1 MQKAEILQLPKAR
14 KQQTEGKMPKL
25 VLAEYAA
32 LTVSA
37 LGCIAAA
44 ASAQVAY
51 VAIPL
56 TLSLGLNL
64 LNRYRWQQQTRANIE
79 SNKEALAQIERQ
91 LQNQLESLRAQVQTL
106 PTSERITDVE
116 ASMLRLSTF
125 CGQLQQRLAQQP
137 SPAFYTK
144 INQEFAIL
152 RRAIIRLRDSSE
164 ANIATTRQ
172 HLEREI
178 SLLQEK
184 LAQTSEVAEQAAQRA
199 LADNPT
205 AEIADLRAQIEQ
217 MQKRIAKLELKN
229 QQIVKPY
236 LQRLAQDIKQQQS
249 DTTRIEESLEKL
261 TKNIVDLMSQ
271 IDSLGKPSAPQL
283 YSQSIQK
290 PSANLPIRATS
301 CKLPNRL

>member
-14 KQQTEGKMPKL
+14 KQPTESKMPKL

-64 LNRYRWQQQTRANIE
+64 LNRYRWQQQTRANIQ
-79 SNKEALAQIERQ
+79 SNKEALAQIERE

-137 SPAFYTK
+137 TPAFYTK

-184 LAQTSEVAEQAAQRA
+184 LATAISVEAQRA
-199 LADNPT
+199 LADNPR